1 MFTLFSTHYFWL
13 ALGASTLNSAVLAVA
28 AGFAAKTDGGLLVV
42 VVLLLTIASHLLSCL
57 FFLSGGGV
65 ELFVHR
71 LLDKRHL
78 HPQSSRFQTVT
89 RYIDRYEKRFIFMYR
104 FIPGLRFISPYIM
117 GLGQQRFWPF
127 FALDWFASL
136 LWASLFGGIGYL
148 FGATA
153 TRALHDFSRYDGPV
167 FGALFALVVAVLAG
181 KLLYRRHR
189 AKARDATMAAPPGRE
204 SE

>member
-1 MFTLFSTHYFWL
+1 MLTLFSTHYFWL

-28 AGFAAKTDGGLLVV
+28 AGFAAKTDGGLLLV

-57 FFLSGGGV
+57 FFLSGSGV

-89 RYIDRYEKRFIFMYR
+89 RYLDRYEKRFIFMYR

-117 GLGQQRFWPF
+117 GLGQERFWPF
-127 FALDWFASL
+127 FALDWLASL
-136 LWASLFGGIGYL
+136 LWAAIFGGIGYL
-148 FGATA
+148 FGAAA
-153 TRALHDFSRYDGPV
+153 TRMLHDFSRYDGLV
-167 FGALFALVVAVLAG
+167 FGSVFALVVTVLTG
-181 KLLYRRHR
+181 RVLYRRHR
-189 AKARDATMAAPPGRE
+189 AKARDATMAAPPWRE
-204 SE
+204 SD